1 MTNYYVYPDGTITE
15 EPLEFMSDDYFI
27 IQAEGYEDAYEMA
40 LMLGLI
46 QNQLVIQNNLCY
58 NKVMFNKEERYILF
72 TIPTYIMQDEE
83 LSPSAKLVFSVISS
97 YVGTEEKNIS
107 YETISK
113 KTSLTPMTIIR
124 AVRALEDNGFLEVTK
139 STRGWNL
146 YRVISEEENMLIDQ
160 LQYSYGLE

>member
-1 MTNYYVYPDGTITE
+1 M
-15 EPLEFMSDDYFI
+15 
-27 IQAEGYEDAYEMA
+27 
-40 LMLGLI
+40 
-46 QNQLVIQNNLCY
+46 
-58 NKVMFNKEERYILF
+58 F

-83 LSPSAKLVFSVISS
+83 LSPAAKLVFSVISS
-97 YVGTEEKNIS
+97 CVGTEEKNIS

-146 YRVISEEENMLIDQ
+146 YRVISEEENMLVEAMETLGMDVC
-160 LQYSYGLE
+160 

>member
-1 MTNYYVYPDGTITE
+1 M
-15 EPLEFMSDDYFI
+15 
-27 IQAEGYEDAYEMA
+27 
-40 LMLGLI
+40 
-46 QNQLVIQNNLCY
+46 
-58 NKVMFNKEERYILF
+58 F

-97 YVGTEEKNIS
+97 YVDTEEKNIS

-124 AVRALEDNGFLEVTK
+124 AVRVLEDNGFLEVTK

-146 YRVISEEENMLIDQ
+146 YRVISEEENALIDQ
-160 LQYSYGLE
+160 LEYSSGLE

>member
-1 MTNYYVYPDGTITE
+1 M
-15 EPLEFMSDDYFI
+15 
-27 IQAEGYEDAYEMA
+27 
-40 LMLGLI
+40 
-46 QNQLVIQNNLCY
+46 
-58 NKVMFNKEERYILF
+58 F

-83 LSPSAKLVFSVISS
+83 LSPAAKLVFSVISS

-146 YRVISEEENMLIDQ
+146 YRVISEDENMLIDH
-160 LQYSYGLE
+160 LEYISCLE

>member
-1 MTNYYVYPDGTITE
+1 M
-15 EPLEFMSDDYFI
+15 
-27 IQAEGYEDAYEMA
+27 EDLGAY
-40 LMLGLI
+40 L
-46 QNQLVIQNNLCY
+46 
-58 NKVMFNKEERYILF
+58 K
-72 TIPTYIMQDEE
+72 
-83 LSPSAKLVFSVISS
+83 KLR
-97 YVGTEEKNIS
+97 EEKNIS

-160 LQYSYGLE
+160 LEYSSWLE

>member
-1 MTNYYVYPDGTITE
+1 M
-15 EPLEFMSDDYFI
+15 
-27 IQAEGYEDAYEMA
+27 
-40 LMLGLI
+40 
-46 QNQLVIQNNLCY
+46 
-58 NKVMFNKEERYILF
+58 
-72 TIPTYIMQDEE
+72 PTYIMQDEV
-83 LSPSAKLVFSVISS
+83 LSPAAKLVFSVISS

-146 YRVISEEENMLIDQ
+146 YRVISEEENVLVEAMETLGMDVC
-160 LQYSYGLE
+160 